1 MTQII
6 NIRNEGLGF
15 SMDLM
20 DSKWLIREYCEQLWT
35 HKLDNLGEINYLFER
50 HYLSKLMQEKI
61 DNLILPISIKEIE
74 SVINNLPKQKAQSS
88 SRCTREFYKH

>member
-15 SMDLM
+15 STDLM

-35 HKLDNLGEINYLFER
+35 HKLDNLGEINT
-50 HYLSKLMQEKI
+50 
-61 DNLILPISIKEIE
+61 
-74 SVINNLPKQKAQSS
+74 SVQSNARFVS
-88 SRCTREFYKH
+88 LTMRT

>member
-15 SMDLM
+15 STDPM

-35 HKLDNLGEINYLFER
+35 HKLNLGEINHSLNDSLPNSHKKNETIYISPYL
-50 HYLSKLMQEKI
+50 
-61 DNLILPISIKEIE
+61 
-74 SVINNLPKQKAQSS
+74 
-88 SRCTREFYKH
+88 